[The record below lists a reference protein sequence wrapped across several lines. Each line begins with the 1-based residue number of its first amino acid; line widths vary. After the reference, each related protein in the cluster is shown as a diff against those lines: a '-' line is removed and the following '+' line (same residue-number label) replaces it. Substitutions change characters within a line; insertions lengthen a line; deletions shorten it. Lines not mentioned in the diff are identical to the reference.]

1 MAKEMTELE
10 SQEAV
15 QFSSISAKNFLD
27 SNEFSSRTI
36 DSEKLKDLSTNLLN
50 AVAEVNKWKRVIVS

>member
-1 MAKEMTELE
+1 MTELE